1 MLLILK
7 IKIKIKIIIN
17 TLSTIID
24 NFDRYFFICTEIRST
39 GPLLPYTTLI
49 L

>member
-1 MLLILK
+1 MLLIL
-7 IKIKIKIIIN
+7 KIKIKIIIN

-24 NFDRYFFICTEIRST
+24 NFDSYFFICTEIRST
-39 GPLLPYTTLI
+39 GPLLPYTNLI

>member
-7 IKIKIKIIIN
+7 IKIKVIN
-17 TLSTIID
+17 NILFTIID
-24 NFDRYFFICTEIRST
+24 NFDSYFFFICTEIRST
-39 GPLLPYTTLI
+39 GPLLPYTNLI